1 VTYGTFKE
9 HVAGQLAEIERA
21 GLTKHERGIRGPQQ
35 TLITADGASVLNFCA
50 NNYLGLADDP
60 RLVDAAKTAL
70 DEWGYGMASVR
81 FICGTQEQHLELER
95 RVSRFLG
102 TEKTILFSSCFDA
115 NGGVFETLFGAE
127 DAIIS
132 DALNHASII
141 DGIRLSKAR
150 RLRYAN
156 RDMFDLEAQLKAAA
170 DARFRVIVTDGV
182 FSMDGYFAPLDEICD
197 LAEAYDALVF
207 VDDSHAVGFIGE
219 NGRGTP
225 ERFGVGDRVDIYT
238 GTFGKALGGA
248 SGGYVSARAE
258 IVDLLRQR
266 ARPYLFSNTLAP
278 SIVAGTLAALDLLEG
293 SGQLRQQLREN
304 AALFRRLMTEA
315 DFDLLDGEHPIVPV
329 MFGDAVVTA
338 RIADEMQT
346 RGVYVTAFSFPVVPR
361 DAARI
366 RVQLSAAHTDEEI
379 QRCVYAFVASRA
391 AVL

>member
-1 VTYGTFKE
+1 
-9 HVAGQLAEIERA
+9 L
-21 GLTKHERGIRGPQQ
+21 
-35 TLITADGASVLNFCA
+35 
-50 NNYLGLADDP
+50 
-60 RLVDAAKTAL
+60 
-70 DEWGYGMASVR
+70 
-81 FICGTQEQHLELER
+81 
-95 RVSRFLG
+95 
-102 TEKTILFSSCFDA
+102 
-115 NGGVFETLFGAE
+115 
-127 DAIIS
+127 
-132 DALNHASII
+132 
-141 DGIRLSKAR
+141 
-150 RLRYAN
+150 
-156 RDMFDLEAQLKAAA
+156 
-170 DARFRVIVTDGV
+170 
-182 FSMDGYFAPLDEICD
+182 
-197 LAEAYDALVF
+197 
-207 VDDSHAVGFIGE
+207 
-219 NGRGTP
+219 
-225 ERFGVGDRVDIYT
+225 
-238 GTFGKALGGA
+238 
-248 SGGYVSARAE
+248 ARAE

-379 QRCVYAFVASRA
+379 HRCVDAFVASRA

>member
-9 HVAGQLAEIERA
+9 HVAGQLAAIDRA

-379 QRCVYAFVASRA
+379 HRCVDAFVASRA